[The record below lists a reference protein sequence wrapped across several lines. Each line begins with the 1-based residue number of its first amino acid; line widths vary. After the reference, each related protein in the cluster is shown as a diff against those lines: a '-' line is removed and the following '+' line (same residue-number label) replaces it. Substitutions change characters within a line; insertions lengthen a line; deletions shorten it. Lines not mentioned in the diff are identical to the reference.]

1 MIDGLIANAGRLRIL
16 TVLAGSGGQEFVA
29 LRRATQLTD
38 GNLASHAR
46 RLQSAGFIEIDKHFR
61 QAKPVTRF
69 TLTPHG
75 RAALES
81 HVRVLMHAISPP
93 ADAAARQAEPQLTAS
108 YLASDEEW
116 VD

>member
-16 TVLAGSGGQEFVA
+16 TTLAGSGGAEFVA
-29 LRRATQLTD
+29 LRQATQLTD
-38 GNLASHAR
+38 GNLATHAR
-46 RLQSAGFIEIDKHFR
+46 RLQSAGLISIDKQFR
-61 QAKPVTRF
+61 DAKPVTRF

-81 HVRVLMHAISPP
+81 HVRALMHAISAP
-93 ADAAARQAEPQLTAS
+93 ANVTTGPAEPP
-108 YLASDEEW
+108 LAVSHGGADEEW